1 LQTKLSSNL
10 YPKIA
15 VKGLCEKWSGG
26 VPEMVIPL
34 QGTER
39 SRGLLAQA
47 AQSIGRRAG
56 VSTGGAITGPLIGN
70 VALTIN
76 GVATERAGSLERRGQ
91 SREVNVQSVEVK
103 VESSSFAQATHR

>member
-1 LQTKLSSNL
+1 
-10 YPKIA
+10 
-15 VKGLCEKWSGG
+15 VKGLCEKWSGGG